1 MMLIQPAPLTAVQD
15 VVANVEQALD
25 RLDEVNPQIEAFL
38 PEPNRR
44 ERLLR
49 EAKVLEQHYPDPANR
64 PLLYGVLVG
73 VKDIYRVEGFPT
85 RAGSSLPAELF
96 AGPQASCVSIL
107 QQHGALVLGKTVTTE
122 FAYFEPGPTRNPHNP
137 AHTPGGSSSGSAAAV
152 AAGLC
157 PLAIG
162 SQTIGSVIRPAAFCG
177 IVGFKPSYGRIDAE
191 GVIYV
196 APSLDHVGL
205 FTQDVA
211 GMQIAAS
218 ILCRDWKPAPAGD
231 ELPVLAIP
239 DGPYLEQASAEGLA
253 AFEQQVARLQQAGYR
268 VLRLSALDD
277 ITEINHRH
285 RELMAYEMAQE
296 HSSWFAEY
304 EVLYRPRTA
313 ELIRKGQAVTETAAA
328 AAREGK
334 LKTRRELEA
343 VLHEAGAEIWI
354 SPAATGPAPQGIH
367 STGDPIMNLPWTHA
381 DVPTITVPAGKAQNG
396 LPLGLQCASAFGTDE
411 QLLQGVAQIERVFM
425 S

>member
-1 MMLIQPAPLTAVQD
+1 MLIQDAPLTAVTD
-15 VVANVEQALD
+15 VIASVEQALD
-25 RLDEVNPQIEAFL
+25 RLEAVDSQIEAFL
-38 PEPNRR
+38 LEPNRR

-49 EAKVLEQHYPDPANR
+49 EAEALEQRYPDPTNR
-64 PLLYGVLVG
+64 PPLYGVLVG
-73 VKDIYRVEGFPT
+73 VKDIYHVDGFPT

-96 AGPQASCVSIL
+96 TGPEASCVSML
-107 QQHGALVLGKTVTTE
+107 RQQGALVLGKTVTTE

-177 IVGFKPSYGRIDAE
+177 IIGFKPSYGRIDPE
-191 GVIYV
+191 GVVYV
-196 APSLDHVGL
+196 ARSLDHVGL
-205 FTQDVA
+205 FTQAVA

-218 ILCRDWKPAPAGD
+218 ILCRDWRPVNVD
-231 ELPVLAIP
+231 DQLPVLAVP
-239 DGPYLEQASAEGLA
+239 DGLYLEQASPEGLA
-253 AFEQQVARLQQAGYR
+253 AFEQQVERLQQAGYR
-268 VLRLSALDD
+268 VLRLSVLND

-285 RELMAYEMAQE
+285 RELMAYEIAQE
-296 HSSWFAEY
+296 HSRWFADY
-304 EVLYRPRTA
+304 EVRYRPRTA
-313 ELIRKGQAVTETAAA
+313 ELIRRGQDVTKIAAA
-328 AAREGK
+328 ADLESK
-334 LKTRRELEA
+334 SKTRSQLEMA
-343 VLHEAGAEIWI
+343 LREAGADIWI
-354 SPAATGPAPQGIH
+354 SPAATGPAPEGIQ

-411 QLLQGVAQIERVFM
+411 QLLQWAARIEQVFHI
-425 S
+425 